1 MSEIKD
7 IVVQGLWKNNSALVQ
22 LLGLCPLLAVTSTAT
37 NALGLG
43 LATTLVLT
51 LTNLTVSALR
61 RWTPAEI
68 RIPIYVMIIAS
79 VVSAVQ
85 MLINAYAF
93 GLYQSLG
100 IFIPLIVTN
109 CIVVGRAEAFAAK
122 KGPWLSALD
131 GFSIGMGA
139 TGAMLEL
146 GVEGVKSYI
155 KTIGLFNSKA
165 ENVIKTCRILLDKH
179 NGEVPEDR
187 AALEALPGVGRK
199 TANVVLNT
207 AFGWPTIAVDTHIF
221 RVCNRTQF
229 APGKN
234 VEQVEEKLLKVVPN
248 EFKVD
253 CHHWLILHGRYTCI
267 ARKPRCGSCLIEDLC
282 EYKEKVDI

>member
-51 LTNLTVSALR
+51 LTNLTVSTLR

-122 KGPWLSALD
+122 KRTVA
-131 GFSIGMGA
+131 F
-139 TGAMLEL
+139 
-146 GVEGVKSYI
+146 
-155 KTIGLFNSKA
+155 
-165 ENVIKTCRILLDKH
+165 R
-179 NGEVPEDR
+179 
-187 AALEALPGVGRK
+187 VGR
-199 TANVVLNT
+199 
-207 AFGWPTIAVDTHIF
+207 FFH
-221 RVCNRTQF
+221 R
-229 APGKN
+229 
-234 VEQVEEKLLKVVPN
+234 
-248 EFKVD
+248 
-253 CHHWLILHGRYTCI
+253 HGRDRRDVRAGLT
-267 ARKPRCGSCLIEDLC
+267 ARDPREWYAFRWRG
-282 EYKEKVDI
+282 

>member
-7 IVVQGLWKNNSALVQ
+7 VIVQGLWKNNSALVQ
-22 LLGLCPLLAVTSTAT
+22 LLGMCPLLAVTSTAT

-51 LTNLTVSALR
+51 LTNLTISSLR
-61 RWTPAEI
+61 RWTPPEI

-122 KGPWLSALD
+122 KGPALSALD

-139 TGAMLEL
+139 TGAMFVL
-146 GVEGVKSYI
+146 GSLREI
-155 KTIGLFNSKA
+155 IGNGTHLMAPTVCWVAGPKYCALRSS
-165 ENVIKTCRILLDKH
+165 ILIRRFCWPCCH
-179 NGEVPEDR
+179 R
-187 AALEALPGVGRK
+187 AR
-199 TANVVLNT
+199 
-207 AFGWPTIAVDTHIF
+207 
-221 RVCNRTQF
+221 
-229 APGKN
+229 
-234 VEQVEEKLLKVVPN
+234 LLAWV
-248 EFKVD
+248 
-253 CHHWLILHGRYTCI
+253 
-267 ARKPRCGSCLIEDLC
+267 
-282 EYKEKVDI
+282 

>member
-7 IVVQGLWKNNSALVQ
+7 VIVQGLWKNNSALVQ

-51 LTNLTVSALR
+51 LTNLAVSTLR

-79 VVSAVQ
+79 VVSVVQ

-122 KGPWLSALD
+122 RVRRSLRSTGFPSGWAQPALCLCWALCVRLSATEPCLMVRM
-131 GFSIGMGA
+131 GCSVAGQRYCAWKFS
-139 TGAMLEL
+139 TP
-146 GVEGVKSYI
+146 
-155 KTIGLFNSKA
+155 T
-165 ENVIKTCRILLDKH
+165 LLSCWQCC
-179 NGEVPEDR
+179 P
-187 AALEALPGVGRK
+187 P
-199 TANVVLNT
+199 
-207 AFGWPTIAVDTHIF
+207 
-221 RVCNRTQF
+221 
-229 APGKN
+229 AP
-234 VEQVEEKLLKVVPN
+234 LLAW
-248 EFKVD
+248 D
-253 CHHWLILHGRYTCI
+253 
-267 ARKPRCGSCLIEDLC
+267 SCWR
-282 EYKEKVDI
+282 

>member
-139 TGAMLEL
+139 TGAMFVL
-146 GVEGVKSYI
+146 GSLRRSSGMVRFSMARIACWEAGQKYYESRYF
-155 KTIGLFNSKA
+155 TPTRLSCWRC
-165 ENVIKTCRILLDKH
+165 CR
-179 NGEVPEDR
+179 
-187 AALEALPGVGRK
+187 
-199 TANVVLNT
+199 
-207 AFGWPTIAVDTHIF
+207 
-221 RVCNRTQF
+221 Q
-229 APGKN
+229 
-234 VEQVEEKLLKVVPN
+234 
-248 EFKVD
+248 
-253 CHHWLILHGRYTCI
+253 
-267 ARKPRCGSCLIEDLC
+267 ARLSAWGSCWR
-282 EYKEKVDI
+282 

>member
-7 IVVQGLWKNNSALVQ
+7 VIVQGLWKNNSALVQ
-22 LLGLCPLLAVTSTAT
+22 LLGMCPLLAVTSTAT

-51 LTNLTVSALR
+51 LTNLTISALR

-122 KGPWLSALD
+122 KARRCPRWTVFPLAWGRPAPCLSSAPCVKSSAMARCLMALTVCW
-131 GFSIGMGA
+131 A
-139 TGAMLEL
+139 TGRKCCAWRFFIPTRL
-146 GVEGVKSYI
+146 SCWRC
-155 KTIGLFNSKA
+155 
-165 ENVIKTCRILLDKH
+165 CRPALLLVW
-179 NGEVPEDR
+179 G
-187 AALEALPGVGRK
+187 
-199 TANVVLNT
+199 
-207 AFGWPTIAVDTHIF
+207 
-221 RVCNRTQF
+221 
-229 APGKN
+229 
-234 VEQVEEKLLKVVPN
+234 
-248 EFKVD
+248 
-253 CHHWLILHGRYTCI
+253 
-267 ARKPRCGSCLIEDLC
+267 
-282 EYKEKVDI
+282 